1 MPARAESRR
10 AGGRSFFRAYGL
22 PAVCVNAV
30 VAIVLMW
37 LTAAQAGTQPIRI
50 LAFGASIMAG
60 YGLDA
65 ADSLPVQLEQAL
77 RTHGVNATVI
87 NGGVS
92 GDTSAGG
99 LARLD
104 WALADNPDLVI
115 VDLGGNDALRA
126 IDPKSTETNL
136 DAIVTRLQAQ
146 KRGVLIAGMLAPPNL
161 GKDYAAAFNALFP
174 AVAARHQVPLYPFL
188 LDGVVA
194 DPALNQADG
203 IHPNAAGV
211 KVIVER
217 MLPSVLQAIQQ
228 LERKAPGS

>member
-1 MPARAESRR
+1 MA
-10 AGGRSFFRAYGL
+10 
-22 PAVCVNAV
+22 AV
-30 VAIVLMW
+30 VLLFW
-37 LTAAQAGTQPIRI
+37 LSVANAGTQPLRI
-50 LAFGASIMAG
+50 LAFGASITAG

-65 ADSLPVQLEQAL
+65 ADSLPAQLETAL
-77 RTHGVNATVI
+77 RAHGIDATVI

-104 WALADNPDLVI
+104 WTLADNPDLVI
-115 VDLGGNDALRA
+115 LDLGGNDALRA
-126 IDPKSTETNL
+126 IDPKTTEANL
-136 DAIVTRLQAQ
+136 DAIVSRLKAE

-161 GKDYAAAFNALFP
+161 GADYAAAFNAVFP
-174 AVAARHQVPLYPFL
+174 AVAARHDVTLYPFL

-217 MLPSVLQAIQQ
+217 MLPFVLQAIQR
-228 LERKAPGS
+228 LDRKASGS

>member
-1 MPARAESRR
+1 
-10 AGGRSFFRAYGL
+10 L
-22 PAVCVNAV
+22 PGVCVNAV
-30 VAIVLMW
+30 AAILLQFW
-37 LTAAQAGTQPIRI
+37 LSAAHAGTQPIRI
-50 LAFGASIMAG
+50 LAFGASITAG

-65 ADSLPVQLEQAL
+65 ADSLPVQLEAAL
-77 RTHGVNATVI
+77 RAHGVDASVVNS
-87 NGGVS
+87 GVS

-115 VDLGGNDALRA
+115 LDLGGNDALRA
-126 IDPKSTETNL
+126 IDPKTTEANL
-136 DAIVTRLQAQ
+136 DAIVARLKAE

-161 GKDYAAAFNALFP
+161 GADYAAAFNAVFP
-174 AVAARHQVPLYPFL
+174 AVAARYDVMLYPFL

-211 KVIVER
+211 KAIVER
-217 MLPSVLQAIQQ
+217 MLPYVLQAIQR
-228 LERKAPGS
+228 LDRKAAGS

>member
-1 MPARAESRR
+1 M
-10 AGGRSFFRAYGL
+10 
-22 PAVCVNAV
+22 AVGALLLWLS
-30 VAIVLMW
+30 VAH
-37 LTAAQAGTQPIRI
+37 AGTQPIRI
-50 LAFGASIMAG
+50 LAFGASITAG

-65 ADSLPVQLEQAL
+65 ADSLPAQLEAAL
-77 RTHGVNATVI
+77 RAHGVDATVA

-92 GDTSAGG
+92 GETSAGG

-104 WALADNPDLVI
+104 WALVDNPELVI

-126 IDPKSTETNL
+126 IDPKTTEANL
-136 DAIVTRLQAQ
+136 DAIVTRLQAE

-161 GKDYAAAFNALFP
+161 GPDYQAAFNAVFP
-174 AVAARHQVPLYPFL
+174 AVAARHDVTLYPFL

-194 DPALNQADG
+194 DPGLNQEDG

-217 MLPSVLQAIQQ
+217 MLPFVLQAIQR
-228 LERKAPGS
+228 LDRKALGS

>member
-1 MPARAESRR
+1 M
-10 AGGRSFFRAYGL
+10 RAYGL

-30 VAIVLMW
+30 VAIVLLVW
-37 LTAAQAGTQPIRI
+37 LNVAQAGTQPIRI
-50 LAFGASIMAG
+50 LAFGASITAG

-65 ADSLPVQLEQAL
+65 ADSLPAQLEAAL
-77 RTHGVNATVI
+77 RAHGIDATVI
-87 NGGVS
+87 NSGVS
-92 GDTSAGG
+92 GETSAGG

-126 IDPKSTETNL
+126 IDPKTTEANL
-136 DAIVTRLQAQ
+136 DAIVARLKAE

-161 GKDYAAAFNALFP
+161 GADYQAAFNAVFP
-174 AVAARHQVPLYPFL
+174 AVAARYDVALYPFL
-188 LDGVVA
+188 LDGVAA
-194 DPALNQADG
+194 DPSLNQEDG

-217 MLPSVLQAIQQ
+217 MLPIVLQAIQR
-228 LERKAPGS
+228 LDRKAPGS

>member
-1 MPARAESRR
+1 L
-10 AGGRSFFRAYGL
+10 RAYGL
-22 PAVCVNAV
+22 PAVCVNAM
-30 VAIVLMW
+30 AAVL
-37 LTAAQAGTQPIRI
+37 LLFSLSAVQAGTQPIRI
-50 LAFGASIMAG
+50 LAFGASIVAG
-60 YGLDA
+60 YGLGA
-65 ADSLPVQLEQAL
+65 ADSLPVQLEAAL
-77 RTHGVNATVI
+77 RAHGVDATVI
-87 NGGVS
+87 DAGVS

-126 IDPKSTETNL
+126 IDPKTTEANL
-136 DAIVTRLQAQ
+136 DAIVTRLKAE

-161 GKDYAAAFNALFP
+161 GKDYADAFNAVFP
-174 AVAARHQVPLYPFL
+174 AVAARHDVTLYPFL
-188 LDGVVA
+188 LDGVVM

-217 MLPSVLQAIQQ
+217 MLPFVLQAIRR
-228 LERKAPGS
+228 LDRKAPGS

>member
-1 MPARAESRR
+1 MA
-10 AGGRSFFRAYGL
+10 
-22 PAVCVNAV
+22 AV
-30 VAIVLMW
+30 L
-37 LTAAQAGTQPIRI
+37 LLFSLSTAQAGTRPIRI
-50 LAFGASIMAG
+50 LAFGASIVAG

-65 ADSLPVQLEQAL
+65 ADSLPAQLEQAL
-77 RTHGVNATVI
+77 KAHGVDATVI
-87 NGGVS
+87 DAGVS

-104 WALADNPDLVI
+104 WSLADNPDLVI

-126 IDPKSTETNL
+126 IDPRTTEANL
-136 DAIVTRLQAQ
+136 DAIVTRLKAE

-161 GKDYAAAFNALFP
+161 GKDYADAFNAVFP
-174 AVAARHQVPLYPFL
+174 AVAARHDVTLYPFL

-217 MLPSVLQAIQQ
+217 MLPYVLQAIQR
-228 LERKAPGS
+228 LDRKAPGS

>member
-1 MPARAESRR
+1 MTTLLLV
-10 AGGRSFFRAYGL
+10 F
-22 PAVCVNAV
+22 
-30 VAIVLMW
+30 W
-37 LTAAQAGTQPIRI
+37 LSAAQAGTQPIRI
-50 LAFGASIMAG
+50 LAFGASIVAG
-60 YGLDA
+60 HGLEA
-65 ADSLPVQLEQAL
+65 ADSLPAQLERAL
-77 RTHGVNATVI
+77 RAQGVDATVI
-87 NGGVS
+87 DGGVS

-104 WALADNPDLVI
+104 WSLADNPDLVI

-126 IDPKSTETNL
+126 IDPKTTEANL
-136 DAIVTRLQAQ
+136 DAIVARLRAQ

-161 GKDYAAAFNALFP
+161 GKDYADAFNAVFP
-174 AVAARHQVPLYPFL
+174 AVAARHDVTLYPFL

-217 MLPSVLQAIQQ
+217 MLPSVLQAIQR
-228 LERKAPGS
+228 LDRKAPGS

>member
-1 MPARAESRR
+1 LR
-10 AGGRSFFRAYGL
+10 GYGL
-22 PAVCVNAV
+22 PGVCVNAMA
-30 VAIVLMW
+30 AIALLFW
-37 LTAAQAGTQPIRI
+37 LSVAQAGAPPIRI
-50 LAFGASIMAG
+50 LMFGASITAG

-65 ADSLPVQLEQAL
+65 ADSLTTQLEQAL
-77 RTHGVNATVI
+77 RAHGVNATVI

-104 WALADNPDLVI
+104 WSLGDNPDLVI

-126 IDPKSTETNL
+126 IDPKTTEANL
-136 DAIVTRLQAQ
+136 DAIVTRLKAE

-161 GKDYAAAFNALFP
+161 GADYAAAFNAVFP
-174 AVAARHQVPLYPFL
+174 AVAARHKVTLYPFL

-194 DPALNQADG
+194 NPALNQADG

-217 MLPSVLQAIQQ
+217 MLPYVLQAIQQ
-228 LERKAPGS
+228 LDRKASGS